1 MLESEEKS
9 TRNELEMYRYTVA
22 YRSYIMTGLFSVKLT
37 PIFLFRFCSR
47 SYTLLEEQDGAGI
60 TQAPTNTS
68 TRFTLIIYGKIGNV
82 SMYLL

>member
-9 TRNELEMYRYTVA
+9 TRNELEMY
-22 YRSYIMTGLFSVKLT
+22 
-37 PIFLFRFCSR
+37 R